1 MPGLT
6 NWEVA
11 GNRDVRCI
19 SVALWGAL
27 GHTNTAR
34 ADARRASALLEECGA
49 QGDAQKAQ
57 SLCET
62 PHYAFCIVGEAGT
75 IKTGVIEDLQAL
87 AAV

>member
-1 MPGLT
+1 
-6 NWEVA
+6 
-11 GNRDVRCI
+11 
-19 SVALWGAL
+19 VALWGAL
-27 GHTNTAR
+27 GHKNTAR

-75 IKTGVIEDLQAL
+75 IKTGVIADLQAL
-87 AAV
+87 PPSEPELDADVKKVPPRQGLF